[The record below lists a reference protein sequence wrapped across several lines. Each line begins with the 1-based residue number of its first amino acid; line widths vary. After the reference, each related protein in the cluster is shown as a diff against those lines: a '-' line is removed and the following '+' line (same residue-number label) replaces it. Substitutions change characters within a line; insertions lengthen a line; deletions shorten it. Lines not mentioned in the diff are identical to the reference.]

1 MIKILIIS
9 GEPSGDFLGANLIS
23 ALRKKVKVES
33 SRGISFQ
40 GIGGPLMEDEGFI
53 SLIRQER
60 INKMGFIEILFNLFD
75 LLKVLR
81 TVSNYCLAWKPDLI
95 VTIDSPEFSFRLSKR
110 VKKNL
115 KTTPIVHYVMPSIWA
130 WRPRRLEKIR
140 SFVDHI
146 LALFPFEPKL
156 AEINKISCEF
166 VGHPVV
172 SKKIPAVQDI
182 VILRKKLGIGNNEPI
197 MAVMPGSRRSEIKNN
212 LPIFLDTIKM
222 VAAIYTDLVF
232 VIPAVSEVEDMV
244 VGKVSKFR
252 VKTGLNVLVLSQKS
266 FDIANDFENL
276 KFSLFRTAAIAL
288 AASGTVVLE
297 LARTGVPMVVGY
309 RAHYINELLIKA
321 LVKTEK
327 ANLIDIIANSN
338 EIPEF
343 VFSNCTP
350 ENLSKAIKLLL
361 NDPTLTAKQLELSRG
376 VMKSLGFGGANPGD
390 RAAESVINFVKSY
403 EKKLPLI

>member
-1 MIKILIIS
+1 
-9 GEPSGDFLGANLIS
+9 
-23 ALRKKVKVES
+23 
-33 SRGISFQ
+33 
-40 GIGGPLMEDEGFI
+40 MENEGFV

-110 VKKNL
+110 VKKIL
-115 KTTPIVHYVMPSIWA
+115 KTTPVVHYVMPSIWA
-130 WRPRRLEKIR
+130 WRPRRLERIR

-172 SKKIPAVQDI
+172 AKKIPAVQDI
-182 VILRKKLGIGNNEPI
+182 VVLRKTLGIGNNIPI

-232 VIPAVSEVEDMV
+232 VIPAVSEVEELV
-244 VGKVSKFR
+244 VSKVSKFR
-252 VKTGLNVLVLSQKS
+252 EKTGLNVLVLSQRS

-309 RAHYINELLIKA
+309 RTNYINELLIKA
-321 LVKTEK
+321 LVKTER

-343 VFSNCTP
+343 IFSNCTS
-350 ENLSKAIKLLL
+350 ENLSKAIKVIL
-361 NDPTLTAKQLELSRG
+361 NDSTLTSKQLELSRT
-376 VMKSLGFGGANPGD
+376 VMKSLGFGGTNPGD
-390 RAAESVINFVKSY
+390 RAAQSVIDFVKSY
-403 EKKLPLI
+403 EKKSPLI